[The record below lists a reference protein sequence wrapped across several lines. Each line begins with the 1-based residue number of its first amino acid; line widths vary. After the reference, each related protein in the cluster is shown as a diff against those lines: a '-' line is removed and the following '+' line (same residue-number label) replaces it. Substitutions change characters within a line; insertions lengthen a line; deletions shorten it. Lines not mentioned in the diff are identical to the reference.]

1 MLRNMIWIL
10 GDWFAQ
16 RAPSE
21 IFLFAFIAG
30 SLLSWF
36 AAREWFTATEEDDED
51 VERAPQPSLDK

>member
-10 GDWFAQ
+10 GDWFAD

-30 SLLSWF
+30 SLLSWL
-36 AAREWFTATEEDDED
+36 AAREWFTAEVDDGETS
-51 VERAPQPSLDK
+51 ALDK